1 MLLQALYY
9 STLLSR
15 SYKLVSRIWHGLNKK
30 CKMVLDY
37 FLGLIGTLQSNL
49 SKQSSL
55 RNFQGNGGQLL
66 ENKSLS

>member
-1 MLLQALYY
+1 
-9 STLLSR
+9 
-15 SYKLVSRIWHGLNKK
+15 
-30 CKMVLDY
+30 MVLDY